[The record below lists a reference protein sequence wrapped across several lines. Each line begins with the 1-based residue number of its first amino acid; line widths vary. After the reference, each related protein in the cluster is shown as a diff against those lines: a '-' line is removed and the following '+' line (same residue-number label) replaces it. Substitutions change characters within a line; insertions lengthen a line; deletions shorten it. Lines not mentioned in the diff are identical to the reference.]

1 MSRCFRRGN
10 PPFFGSQANA
20 RAPLFE
26 TVVASRLRIVSRS
39 VRCDSRIRLNV
50 STGRQRNRKAAS
62 VTSTKALLENEQRNV
77 WNECEKREE
86 TTGKTAF
93 NPRVQRVVDFSA
105 PRRMQ
110 RGTGAPTQKCLSLQL
125 AFLFSRKE
133 SRFAFCKTS
142 GRGYSRPCVKTRE
155 DTNYRG
161 VEQKAAHVPGGAA
174 LWTPTPCCLSCIC
187 GEFLW
192 IFDFL
197 VLSHVF
203 FHCDD
208 SENKGEQRTASRRER
223 LRRKESRHTSRFCMP
238 WR

>member
-26 TVVASRLRIVSRS
+26 TVDLCA
-39 VRCDSRIRLNV
+39 DSRIRLNV

-93 NPRVQRVVDFSA
+93 NPRVQRRRFFGSSA
-105 PRRMQ
+105 HATRHRRSHAEMPQ
-110 RGTGAPTQKCLSLQL
+110 SLQL

-161 VEQKAAHVPGGAA
+161 VEQKAARVPGAA
-174 LWTPTPCCLSCIC
+174 LWTPTPCRLSCIC
-187 GEFLW
+187 GESLW

-197 VLSHVF
+197 VLFHVF